1 MKMNRGKNIRSI
13 LLSIIAASIILTP
26 IIYVQANKRIY
37 ANRVTRYLV
46 EEKHYRKDE
55 IQSVKGVWGKK
66 LPSFYAVAIFKDEPQ
81 VEYDY
86 FAHADISQFGF
97 RAVGAVTGVE
107 LQQKD
112 VKHYE
117 PR

>member
-1 MKMNRGKNIRSI
+1 
-13 LLSIIAASIILTP
+13 
-26 IIYVQANKRIY
+26 
-37 ANRVTRYLV
+37 V

-55 IQSVKGVWGKK
+55 IQSVSGVWGKK
-66 LPSFYAVAIFKDEPQ
+66 LPPFYAVTVFKDEPQ
-81 VEYDY
+81 VEYVY
-86 FAHADISQFGF
+86 FAHDDIIQFEY
-97 RAVGAVTGVE
+97 RVAGAVTGVE

>member
-1 MKMNRGKNIRSI
+1 MKRGKNIRSI

-55 IQSVKGVWGKK
+55 IQSVKESGEKNCLRFMRWPFLRTSLRWNMCI
-66 LPSFYAVAIFKDEPQ
+66 LPML
-81 VEYDY
+81 
-86 FAHADISQFGF
+86 ISASLDSEQL
-97 RAVGAVTGVE
+97 A
-107 LQQKD
+107 
-112 VKHYE
+112 
-117 PR
+117 P